1 MVFDCSQPDASVR
14 GFPRLEYWSGLPFL
28 PSGDLPNPGIEPRS
42 PALQADSL
50 PLEPPGIFLNK
61 YRRFIE
67 KEEGEEI
74 KRNINEGRAQKS
86 THGTT
91 QRRGNKEREGQIPKI
106 LPIVLT

>member
-1 MVFDCSQPDASVR
+1 MGYHFFLQGIFPTQESNL
-14 GFPRLEYWSGLPFL
+14 GFP
-28 PSGDLPNPGIEPRS
+28 
-42 PALQADSL
+42 ALKADCLLS
-50 PLEPPGIFLNK
+50 EPPGIFLNK

-74 KRNINEGRAQKS
+74 KRNINEGKAQKS